1 MVTWSHECVATNYY
15 YISIWCRSAD
25 GSCNNLREP
34 RYGMAD
40 TSLNRIV
47 EPEYGNGVDTPRRS
61 R

>member
-1 MVTWSHECVATNYY
+1 MTVWLQTN
-15 YISIWCRSAD
+15 ILSGARSAD

>member
-1 MVTWSHECVATNYY
+1 MSVWRVATNYNTC
-15 YISIWCRSAD
+15 IWCRSAD